1 LTPARGWTIL
11 FRHKDRCAEKKKTG
25 GERMKR
31 TIVAALAFAL
41 SAAVQAQE
49 PVKVGLVA
57 PFSGVAA
64 DYGKQMEAGIK
75 AYFKLHGDT
84 FAGRKIQIIVRDT
97 TGPNPEIA
105 KRLAQELVTRDKVDF
120 LAGFGFTP
128 EALAVAPVATEAKVP
143 MVVMNAASSVVTT
156 RSPYIVRF
164 SMALP
169 QVSAPMA
176 TWAAK
181 NGIRKVYTLVAD
193 YAPGID
199 SEIAFKNTFT
209 AAGGQ
214 VVDSVRV
221 PLRNPDFAPFVQRI
235 KDAKPEAVFMFV
247 PAGEQSI
254 AFMKAF
260 EERGLAKD
268 GIRVIATGD
277 LTDDNVLNAM
287 GDPVVGVI
295 TSHHYSAAHDSPENK
310 AFVKAFKEVTKDLQR
325 PNFMGVGGY
334 DGMAAIAEV
343 VKKLGGKIDG
353 DKAME
358 ILKNMK
364 MTSPR
369 GPISIDPATR
379 DIVQTVYI
387 RRVQKIG
394 SEYYNVEFDKYPDVK
409 DPGKQEEK
417 K

>member
-1 LTPARGWTIL
+1 
-11 FRHKDRCAEKKKTG
+11 
-25 GERMKR
+25 MKR
-31 TIVAALAFAL
+31 SMLAALVLAL
-41 SAAVQAQE
+41 APGAVAQE
-49 PVKVGLVA
+49 PVRVGLIA

-64 DYGKQMEAGIK
+64 DYGKQMEGGIK
-75 AYFKLHGDT
+75 AFFKLHGDT
-84 FAGRKIQIIVRDT
+84 FNGRKIQVLVRDT

-105 KRLAQELVTRDKVDF
+105 KRLAQELITRDKVDF

-128 EALAVAPVATEAKVP
+128 EALAVAPVATEAKMP

-156 RSPYIVRF
+156 RSPYIARF

-176 TWAAK
+176 SWAAR
-181 NGIRKVYTLVAD
+181 NGIKKVYTLVAD

-199 SEIAFKNTFT
+199 SETAFKAAFT

-221 PLRNPDFAPFVQRI
+221 PLRNPDFGPFVQRI

-260 EERGLAKD
+260 EERGLAKE
-268 GIRVIATGD
+268 GIKVIATGD
-277 LTDDNVLNAM
+277 LTDDHVLNAM
-287 GDPVVGVI
+287 GDPVLGVI

-310 AFVKAFKEVTKDLQR
+310 AFLKAWGEVNKDLKR

-343 VKKLGGKIDG
+343 VKKLGNNIDG
-353 DKAME
+353 DKAIE
-358 ILKNMK
+358 ILRNLK

-369 GPISIDPATR
+369 GPIAIDPATR

-387 RRVQKIG
+387 RRVQKVG
-394 SEYYNVEFDKYPDVK
+394 GELYNVEFDKFPDVK
-409 DPGKQEEK
+409 DPGK
-417 K
+417 

>member
-1 LTPARGWTIL
+1 MRRIIL
-11 FRHKDRCAEKKKTG
+11 GA
-25 GERMKR
+25 
-31 TIVAALAFAL
+31 VLLAAALAGN
-41 SAAVQAQE
+41 AQQP

-84 FAGRKIQIIVRDT
+84 VNGRKIEILVRDT

-105 KRLAQELVTRDKVDF
+105 KRLAQELVSRDNVDF

-128 EALAVAPVATEAKVP
+128 EALAAAPVATEAKKP
-143 MVVMNAASSVVTT
+143 MIVMNAASSVVTT
-156 RSPYIVRF
+156 RSPYIARF
-164 SMALP
+164 SMTLP

-176 TWAAK
+176 TWAAR
-181 NGIRKVYTLVAD
+181 NGIKKVYTLVAD
-193 YAPGID
+193 YAPGLD
-199 SEIAFKNTFT
+199 SEAAFKKAFE

-221 PLRNPDFAPFVQRI
+221 PLRNPEFAPFVQRI

-260 EERGLAKD
+260 EERGLAKA
-268 GIRVIATGD
+268 GIKVIATGD
-277 LTDDNVLNAM
+277 LTDDDVLPAM
-287 GDPVVGVI
+287 GEPVLGVI

-310 AFVKAFKEVTKDLQR
+310 AFLKAFAEVGSGLKR
-325 PNFMGVGGY
+325 PNFMAVGGF
-334 DGMAAIAEV
+334 DGMAAIVEV
-343 VKKLGGKIDG
+343 VKKVGVPVDG

-358 ILKNMK
+358 ALKGLK
-364 MTSPR
+364 LASPR

-387 RRVQKIG
+387 RRVQKVG
-394 SEYYNVEFDKYPDVK
+394 SEYYNVEFDRFPEVK
-409 DPGKQEEK
+409 DPGK
-417 K
+417 

>member
-1 LTPARGWTIL
+1 MQ
-11 FRHKDRCAEKKKTG
+11 
-25 GERMKR
+25 RM
-31 TIVAALAFAL
+31 VLAALALAL
-41 SAAVQAQE
+41 SQMASAQA
-49 PVKVGLVA
+49 PVKVGVVA
-57 PFSGVAA
+57 PFSGVAG
-64 DYGKQMEAGIK
+64 DYGKQMEGGMK
-75 AYFKLHGDT
+75 AFFKLHGDT
-84 FAGRKIQIIVRDT
+84 FAGRKIELLVRDT
-97 TGPNPEIA
+97 GGPNPEVA

-128 EALAVAPVATEAKVP
+128 EAMAAAPVATESKTP
-143 MVVMNAASSVVTT
+143 MIVMNAASSVVTT
-156 RSPYIVRF
+156 RSPYIARF
-164 SMALP
+164 SMTLP

-181 NGIRKVYTLVAD
+181 NGIKKVYTLVAD

-199 SEIAFKNTFT
+199 AENQFRKTFT
-209 AAGGQ
+209 EAGGT

-235 KDAKPEAVFMFV
+235 KDSKPDAVFMFV

-260 EERGLAKD
+260 EERGLAKE
-268 GIRVIATGD
+268 GIKVIATGD
-277 LTDDNVLNAM
+277 LTDDDVLQSM

-310 AFVKAFKEVTKDLQR
+310 AFVAAFKQVSGGLAR

-343 VKKLGGKIDG
+343 VKKEGPGHIDG

-358 ILKNMK
+358 ILKNVK
-364 MTSPR
+364 LASPR
-369 GPISIDPATR
+369 GAIAIDPATR

-387 RRVQKIG
+387 RRVEKVG
-394 SEYYNVEFDKYPDVK
+394 GEYYNVEFDKYPDVK
-409 DPGKQEEK
+409 DPGK
-417 K
+417 

>member
-1 LTPARGWTIL
+1 
-11 FRHKDRCAEKKKTG
+11 
-25 GERMKR
+25 
-31 TIVAALAFAL
+31 
-41 SAAVQAQE
+41 
-49 PVKVGLVA
+49 
-57 PFSGVAA
+57 
-64 DYGKQMEAGIK
+64 
-75 AYFKLHGDT
+75 
-84 FAGRKIQIIVRDT
+84 
-97 TGPNPEIA
+97 
-105 KRLAQELVTRDKVDF
+105 
-120 LAGFGFTP
+120 
-128 EALAVAPVATEAKVP
+128 VP

-156 RSPYIVRF
+156 RSPYIARF

-176 TWAAK
+176 TWAAR
-181 NGIRKVYTLVAD
+181 NGIKKVYTLVAD

-199 SEIAFKNTFT
+199 SETAFKGAFT
-209 AAGGQ
+209 AAGGE

-221 PLRNPDFAPFVQRI
+221 PLRNPEFAPFVQRI

-260 EERGLAKD
+260 EERGLAKA
-268 GIRVIATGD
+268 GIKVIATGD
-277 LTDDNVLNAM
+277 LTDDNVLNTM

-295 TSHHYSAAHDSPENK
+295 TSHHYSAHHDSAENR
-310 AFVKAFKEVTKDLQR
+310 AFVKAFKEVGGDLKR

-343 VKKLGGKIDG
+343 VKRLGGKMDG

-358 ILKNMK
+358 ILKSIK
-364 MTSPR
+364 LASPR
-369 GPISIDPATR
+369 GPIAIDPATR

-394 SEYYNVEFDKYPDVK
+394 AEYYNVEFDKFPDVK
-409 DPGKQEEK
+409 DPGK
-417 K
+417 

>member
-1 LTPARGWTIL
+1 
-11 FRHKDRCAEKKKTG
+11 
-25 GERMKR
+25 MR
-31 TIVAALAFAL
+31 TVFTALALLMAT
-41 SAAVQAQE
+41 AAVAQQ
-49 PVKVGLVA
+49 PVKVGLIA

-64 DYGKQMEAGIK
+64 DYGKQMEGGIK

-84 FAGRKIQIIVRDT
+84 VNGRKIEVLVRDT
-97 TGPNPEIA
+97 GGPNPEVA
-105 KRLAQELVTRDKVDF
+105 KRLAQELITRDNVDF

-128 EALAVAPVATEAKVP
+128 EALAVAPIATEAKKP

-156 RSPYIVRF
+156 RSPYIARF

-181 NGIRKVYTLVAD
+181 NGIKKVYTLVAD

-199 SEIAFKNTFT
+199 SETAFKAAFT
-209 AAGGQ
+209 AAGGE
-214 VVDSVRV
+214 VIDSVRV
-221 PLRNPDFAPFVQRI
+221 PLRNPEFAPFVQRI

-260 EERGLAKD
+260 EERGLAQA

-277 LTDDNVLNAM
+277 LTDDDVLQAM
-287 GDPVVGVI
+287 GEPVLGVI

-310 AFVKAFKEVTKDLQR
+310 AFVKAFKEVNKDLPR

-343 VKKLGGKIDG
+343 VKKLGNAIDG

-358 ILKNMK
+358 ILKNFKTM
-364 MTSPR
+364 SPR

-394 SEYYNVEFDKYPDVK
+394 SEYYNVEFDKFPDVK
-409 DPGKQEEK
+409 DPAK
-417 K
+417 

>member
-1 LTPARGWTIL
+1 
-11 FRHKDRCAEKKKTG
+11 
-25 GERMKR
+25 MKR
-31 TIVAALAFAL
+31 IVLAAVAFAALL
-41 SAAVQAQE
+41 VQAQE
-49 PVKVGLVA
+49 PIRIGVVA

-75 AYFKLHGDT
+75 AWMKLHGDT
-84 FAGRKIQIIVRDT
+84 IAGRKVQLIIRDT

-105 KRLAQELVTRDKVDF
+105 KRLAQELVTRDNVDF

-128 EALAVAPVATEAKVP
+128 EAMAAAPVATEAKKP

-156 RSPYIVRF
+156 RSPYIARF

-181 NGIRKVYTLVAD
+181 NGIKKVYTLVAD

-199 SEIAFKNTFT
+199 SEAAFKKEFE
-209 AAGGQ
+209 AKGGQ

-268 GIRVIATGD
+268 GIKVIATGD
-277 LTDDNVLNAM
+277 LTDDDVLNTM

-310 AFVKAFKEVTKDLQR
+310 AFVKAFSEVNKDLKR
-325 PNFMGVGGY
+325 PNFMAVGGF

-343 VKKLGGKIDG
+343 VKKLGNDIDG

-358 ILKNMK
+358 ILKSMK
-364 MTSPR
+364 LASPR
-369 GPISIDPATR
+369 GPIAIDPATR

-387 RRVQKIG
+387 RKVEKRG
-394 SEYYNVEFDKYPDVK
+394 NEYWNVEFDK
-409 DPGKQEEK
+409 
-417 K
+417 

>member
-1 LTPARGWTIL
+1 MI
-11 FRHKDRCAEKKKTG
+11 KKTVLA
-25 GERMKR
+25 
-31 TIVAALAFAL
+31 TLALLVAPIAL
-41 SAAVQAQE
+41 AQE
-49 PVKVGLVA
+49 PVKVGIVA

-64 DYGKQMEAGIK
+64 DYGKQMEGGIK
-75 AYFKLHGDT
+75 AWFKLHGDT
-84 FAGRKIQIIVRDT
+84 VNGRKIQLLIRDT

-128 EALAVAPVATEAKVP
+128 EALAAAPIATEAKTP
-143 MVVMNAASSVVTT
+143 MIVMNAASSVVTT
-156 RSPYIVRF
+156 RSPYIARF

-181 NGIRKVYTLVAD
+181 NGIKKVYTLVAD
-193 YAPGID
+193 YAPGLD
-199 SEIAFKNTFT
+199 SEKAFKDAFT
-209 AAGGQ
+209 AAGGT

-260 EERGLAKD
+260 EERGLAKE
-268 GIRVIATGD
+268 GIKVIATGD
-277 LTDDNVLNAM
+277 LTDDDVLQSM
-287 GDPVVGVI
+287 GEPVLGVI

-310 AFVKAFKEVTKDLQR
+310 AFVKAFGEVNTELKR
-325 PNFMGVGGY
+325 PNFMAVGGY

-343 VKKLGGKIDG
+343 VKKLGNTIDG

-358 ILKNMK
+358 ILKNIR

-387 RRVQKIG
+387 RRVQKVG
-394 SEYYNVEFDKYPDVK
+394 NDYYNVEFDRFLDVK
-409 DPGKQEEK
+409 DPGK
-417 K
+417 

>member
-1 LTPARGWTIL
+1 MR
-11 FRHKDRCAEKKKTG
+11 
-25 GERMKR
+25 R
-31 TIVAALAFAL
+31 TVFAALALAL
-41 SAAVQAQE
+41 GSAAFAQE
-49 PVKVGLVA
+49 PVKVGVIA

-64 DYGKQMEAGIK
+64 DYGKQIEGGIK
-75 AYFKLHGDT
+75 AFFKIHGDT
-84 FAGRKIQIIVRDT
+84 FAGRKIVVIIRDT

-105 KRLAQELVTRDKVDF
+105 KRHAQELVTRDKVDF

-128 EALAVAPVATEAKVP
+128 EALAAAPIATEAKKP

-156 RSPYIVRF
+156 RSPYIARF

-176 TWAAK
+176 TWAAR
-181 NGIRKVYTLVAD
+181 NGIKKVYTLVSD
-193 YAPGID
+193 FAPGID
-199 SEIAFKNTFT
+199 SETAFKTAFT

-214 VVDSVRV
+214 IVDSVRV

-260 EERGLAKD
+260 EERGLAKE
-268 GIRVIATGD
+268 GIKLIATGD
-277 LTDDNVLNAM
+277 LTDDDVLNAM
-287 GDPVVGVI
+287 GDPVLGVI

-310 AFVKAFKEVTKDLQR
+310 AFLKAWAEVNKDLKR

-343 VKKLGGKIDG
+343 VKKLGNNIDP

-358 ILKNMK
+358 ILKNLK
-364 MTSPR
+364 MMSPR
-369 GPISIDPATR
+369 GPIAIDPATR

-387 RRVQKIG
+387 RRVQRVG
-394 SEYYNVEFDKYPDVK
+394 GELYNVEFDKFTEVK
-409 DPGKQEEK
+409 DPGK
-417 K
+417 

>member
-1 LTPARGWTIL
+1 MRKAIL
-11 FRHKDRCAEKKKTG
+11 AA
-25 GERMKR
+25 
-31 TIVAALAFAL
+31 IALVVAPFA
-41 SAAVQAQE
+41 VAQE
-49 PVKVGLVA
+49 PVKIGVIA

-64 DYGKQMEAGIK
+64 DYGKQIEGGIK
-75 AYFKLHGDT
+75 AWLKLNGDT
-84 FAGRKIQIIVRDT
+84 VNGRKIQLIIRDT

-128 EALAVAPVATEAKVP
+128 EALAAAPIATEAKTP

-156 RSPYIVRF
+156 RSPYIARF

-181 NGIRKVYTLVAD
+181 NGIKKVYTLVSD
-193 YAPGID
+193 FAPGLD
-199 SEIAFKNTFT
+199 SEKAFIAAFT
-209 AAGGQ
+209 AAGGT

-221 PLRNPDFAPFVQRI
+221 PLRSPDFAPFVQRI

-260 EERGLAKD
+260 EERGLAKE
-268 GIRVIATGD
+268 GIKLIATGD
-277 LTDDNVLNAM
+277 LTDDDVLQAM
-287 GDPVVGVI
+287 GEPVLGVI

-310 AFVKAFKEVTKDLQR
+310 AFVKAFTEVNKDLKR
-325 PNFMGVGGY
+325 PNFMAVGGY

-343 VKKLGGKIDG
+343 VKKLGNTIDG

-358 ILKNMK
+358 ILKNLK
-364 MTSPR
+364 MMSPR
-369 GPISIDPATR
+369 GPIAIDPATR

-394 SEYYNVEFDKYPDVK
+394 NDYYNVEFDKFPDVK
-409 DPGKQEEK
+409 DPGK
-417 K
+417 